1 LGYYLDAHRFDG
13 AVWRTGMSDGQ
24 RHRRVRWSIFACLFG
39 FAFLGYM
46 QRTGIAIAA
55 EPMMQEF
62 GLGQVALGWLLTA
75 FLLGYTFC
83 QIPGAILGEYLGP
96 GRTLT
101 AIGAATIVATCATA
115 LMPRLVSITAVVAS
129 LVAARLLLGVAQAAL
144 FPVASGAIRNWF
156 PVRSWGF
163 AQGLL
168 VTGIWLGSA
177 VTPPL
182 ISALL
187 LAVGWRGALLAACV
201 PSLILVMWWQHDAT
215 DYPAQHRAVGAEEL
229 LELSAQGTRPPEEQ
243 LNLRRIAHLL
253 VDRKI
258 LLVTASYFLSNYAFY
273 LVTFW
278 SFLYLRQERHMT
290 VLESGWLASLP
301 FLTAAF
307 ASAAGGRLSDRLIAR
322 FGTGWGAR
330 ALPVIALPCVG
341 LFLWLTGVAADAYFA
356 VAALCLAFGCSEL
369 TEGPFWSMTMR
380 LAGADS
386 MAATA
391 VLNTGGNLG
400 GVVATPAIAALS
412 AVHEWRVVFALGAL
426 TSVAAAALWFWV
438 DIAQPTERPQETH
451 A

>member
-1 LGYYLDAHRFDG
+1 MNR
-13 AVWRTGMSDGQ
+13 GQ
-24 RHRRVRWSIFACLFG
+24 RHQRVRWSIFACLFG

-55 EPMMQEF
+55 EPMMREF
-62 GLGQVALGWLLTA
+62 GFGQEMLGWLLTV
-75 FLLGYTFC
+75 FLVGYTFC
-83 QIPGAILGEYLGP
+83 QIPGAVLGEYLGP
-96 GRTLT
+96 RRALT
-101 AIGAATIVATCATA
+101 AIGVATIIATCASA
-115 LMPRLVSITAVVAS
+115 LMPRLVSITAVFAA

-144 FPVASGAIRNWF
+144 FPISSGAIRNWF
-156 PVRSWGF
+156 PARSWGF

-187 LAVGWRGALLAACV
+187 VAFGWRIALLAACL
-201 PSLILVMWWQHDAT
+201 PSLILLAWWQYDAR
-215 DYPAQHRAVGAEEL
+215 DRPAEHPAVGPEEL
-229 LELSAQGTRPPEEQ
+229 AELSSERTHLPEEQ
-243 LNLRRIAHLL
+243 VNLARIARLL
-253 VDRKI
+253 VNRKI

-290 VLESGWLASLP
+290 LIESGWLASLP

-307 ASAAGGRLSDRLIAR
+307 ASAAGGRLSDRLIVR
-322 FGTGWGAR
+322 FGTSWGSR
-330 ALPVIALPCVG
+330 ALPLLALPCVG
-341 LFLWLTGVAADAYFA
+341 LFLWFTGMAGNAYLA
-356 VAALCLAFGCSEL
+356 VAALCFAFGCCEL
-369 TEGPFWSMTMR
+369 TEGPFWSTAMR
-380 LAGADS
+380 LAPSDS

-412 AVHEWRVVFALGAL
+412 AHHEWHIVFMLGAFASL
-426 TSVAAAALWFWV
+426 AAAALWLWV
-438 DIAQPTERPQETH
+438 DITPPIERRQQVL